1 MSLNSRLKATL
12 GSSQRSKGRIDRFSN
27 HELKTILLILEAL
40 DGLGNKYEAHFEKLG
55 LGLALTKEAQYGLR
69 LEIIRPVPSLHRR
82 RQKNSGSVAF
92 I

>member
-1 MSLNSRLKATL
+1 ML
-12 GSSQRSKGRIDRFSN
+12 GSSQTSKGGIDRFSN
-27 HELKTILLILEAL
+27 HQHITILLILEAL
-40 DGLGNKYEAHFEKLG
+40 DGLGNKYEAHFFHFEKLV